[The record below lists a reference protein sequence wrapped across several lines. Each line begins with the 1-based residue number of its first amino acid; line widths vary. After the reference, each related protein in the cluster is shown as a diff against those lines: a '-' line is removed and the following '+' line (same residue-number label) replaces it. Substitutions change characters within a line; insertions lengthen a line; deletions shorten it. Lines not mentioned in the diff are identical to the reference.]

1 MTRRINSKLPHRT
14 GGPGSTQSA
23 SHPTGRRRIWT
34 GSRLR
39 VLVGAIQLLTT
50 SLPFPAFAQLAPN
63 ARPAGGAAVAG
74 QASISQTSSTTTV
87 NQTSSRGV
95 VNWQSFDVG
104 SAQSVQ
110 FQQPSASAVT
120 LNRVV
125 GPNPSEIAGSIH
137 ANGQVVITNQAGL
150 TFDKGA
156 QINTAGIVVSAAGI
170 SNSNFMA
177 GKMIF
182 DQAANPG
189 ATVANNGSITVSN
202 EGLAALVA
210 PQVRN
215 TGAIKAKL
223 GSVILGGAEAET
235 LDLYGD
241 GLVSINVTRQVH
253 SAPDGTKALVTN
265 TGDVSAQGGTVLLTA
280 QAVDGVVQTLVNAG
294 GRIAADSTASRT
306 GKVLIAGRGGDVVV
320 DGAISAQ
327 GRLAG
332 TTGGAIGIDTTGAVT
347 VASGATINASGKAG
361 GGTVAVGTTLARAK
375 GGSSVTPKL
384 TASNTTVAAGAVID
398 ASATS
403 KGNGGTVTLLSNN
416 TTTFN
421 GSILAKGGPNGGNGG
436 TVETS
441 GEGLAIGPTARVDA
455 LAPDGTVGNW
465 LLDPLSITVQTSGG
479 GTLPQ
484 AGDTTDTTTALVV
497 DPATI
502 NLALANVELQA
513 STFVTFLNAVNMTGT
528 GVSLNVHAGGA
539 VTVSA
544 PITINDG
551 AFTVQG
557 FNGAPSAGSFSS
569 TAAISTGTGAITIN
583 TVGAIALGGN
593 LQTSGAAVTL
603 TSGST
608 ITQTGGVITANT
620 LTGTSTGG
628 ASLTQNNQVA
638 TLAGFTNTGAG
649 GFSFT
654 DTLPAGLTVSTAVN
668 AGTGNLTLTPTGP
681 LTLTAGLTAATGTVT
696 LDASSTIN
704 QTGGVITASSLTG
717 TSTGGASLTQGNQVA
732 TLAGFTNTGAG
743 GFSSPTRCPPA

>member
-1 MTRRINSKLPHRT
+1 ML
-14 GGPGSTQSA
+14 GPA
-23 SHPTGRRRIWT
+23 PA
-34 GSRLR
+34 
-39 VLVGAIQLLTT
+39 GAGANLT
-50 SLPFPAFAQLAPN
+50 LD
-63 ARPAGGAAVAG
+63 ARPAGGQVVAG
-74 QASISQTSSTTTV
+74 QASIAQPASQTTV
-87 NQTSSRGV
+87 TQTSQNAA
-95 VNWQSFDVG
+95 VNWQSYNVG
-104 SAQSVQ
+104 SAQTVQ
-110 FQQPSASAVT
+110 VRRP
-120 LNRVV
+120 VV
-125 GPNPSEIAGSIH
+125 EIDDLEPGAGPNPSEIAGHIVS
-137 ANGQVVITNQAGL
+137 NGTVIVVNQAGL
-150 TFDKGA
+150 LFDKGA
-156 QINTAGIVVSAAGI
+156 QVNTAGLVVSAAGI

-177 GKMIF
+177 GKLVF
-182 DQAANPG
+182 DQAAKPG
-189 ATVANNGSITVSN
+189 AKVENRGTITIKD

-210 PQVRN
+210 PQVANSGVIRAN
-215 TGAIKAKL
+215 L
-223 GSVILGGAEAET
+223 GKVILAGAEAEV

-241 GLVSINVTRQVH
+241 GMLSINVTKQVTTR
-253 SAPDGTKALVTN
+253 PDGSAALVTN
-265 TGDVSAQGGTVLLTA
+265 TGAISARGGTVLLTA

-294 GRIAADSTASRT
+294 GKISAEHRHADRT
-306 GKVLIAGRGGDVVV
+306 VVIAGRGGDVVI
-320 DGAISAQ
+320 DGTISAQ

-361 GGTVAVGTTLARAK
+361 APSRSAPPWPEQRAT
-375 GGSSVTPKL
+375 SVTPKL

-403 KGNGGTVTLLSNN
+403 KGNGERSRSCR
-416 TTTFN
+416 TTRPPSMVRSSPRRPERRQRRN
-421 GSILAKGGPNGGNGG
+421 GRDLGRGSRDRPDRPRRRAGARRHGRQLAAG
-436 TVETS
+436 
-441 GEGLAIGPTARVDA
+441 
-455 LAPDGTVGNW
+455 
-465 LLDPLSITVQTSGG
+465 PLSITVQTSGG

-743 GFSSPTRCPPA
+743 GLASPTRCPPA